1 MAGFSHLPQQMEHG
15 LTNGFLFCH
24 GHGASTTA
32 SAIPEDA
39 SLETSSAVLDTSP
52 KGTASVDKK
61 RKPRE
66 EDSASLN
73 SAHSKEAKENS
84 RKRGGKKHNMDQME
98 EEAPQGFIHVRAR
111 RGQATDSHSLAERV
125 RRERISERMRM
136 LQALVPGCD
145 KVTGKALILD
155 EIINYVQSLQNQV
168 EFLSMRIASLSPVL
182 YGFGI
187 DSDSFS
193 DHSQKIEGMFHEAVA
208 IPASVLNRGSPAQS
222 HSQAIMDTSNSSPT
236 PYSIQVQGGNNSLS
250 QVSIPKHCSQ
260 LRLHCVHTFQDNG
273 SYIMQTVGEP
283 RQELFNQLV
292 LNNYMCSFQ

>member
-15 LTNGFLFCH
+15 LITNNGFLFCH
-24 GHGASTTA
+24 GSHGGAATTTA
-32 SAIPEDA
+32 PAIPEDA
-39 SLETSSAVLDTSP
+39 SMETSSVVLDTSP
-52 KGTASVDKK
+52 QDKK

-66 EDSASLN
+66 EDTASLN
-73 SAHSKEAKENS
+73 SAHSKEAKENG
-84 RKRGGKKHNMDQME
+84 RKRGGKKHSRDQME

-187 DSDSFS
+187 DSDAFS
-193 DHSQKIEGMFHEAVA
+193 DHSQKMEGMFHEAVA
-208 IPASVLNRGSPAQS
+208 IPASVLNRGSSPAQS
-222 HSQAIMDTSNSSPT
+222 HAIMDTSNTSPT
-236 PYSIQVQGGNNSLS
+236 PYTLQVQGGSNNNSLS
-250 QVSIPKHCSQ
+250 
-260 LRLHCVHTFQDNG
+260 QDNG

-283 RQELFNQLV
+283 RQELFNQVV

>member
-15 LTNGFLFCH
+15 LITNNGFLFCH
-24 GHGASTTA
+24 GSHGGAATTTA
-32 SAIPEDA
+32 PAIPEDA
-39 SLETSSAVLDTSP
+39 SMETSSVVLDTSP
-52 KGTASVDKK
+52 QDKK

-66 EDSASLN
+66 EDTASLN
-73 SAHSKEAKENS
+73 SAHSK
-84 RKRGGKKHNMDQME
+84 
-98 EEAPQGFIHVRAR
+98 
-111 RGQATDSHSLAERV
+111 V

-187 DSDSFS
+187 DSDAFS
-193 DHSQKIEGMFHEAVA
+193 DHSQKMEGMFHEAVA
-208 IPASVLNRGSPAQS
+208 IPASVLNRGSSPAQS
-222 HSQAIMDTSNSSPT
+222 HAIMDTSNTSPT
-236 PYSIQVQGGNNSLS
+236 PYTLQVQGGSNNNSLS
-250 QVSIPKHCSQ
+250 
-260 LRLHCVHTFQDNG
+260 QDNG

-283 RQELFNQLV
+283 RQELFNQVV

>member
-15 LTNGFLFCH
+15 LITNGFLFCH
-24 GHGASTTA
+24 GHGESTTTA

-39 SLETSSAVLDTSP
+39 SLETSSVVLDHTSP
-52 KGTASVDKK
+52 QGTASVDKK

-84 RKRGGKKHNMDQME
+84 RKRGGKKHSGDQME

-187 DSDSFS
+187 DSDAFS

-222 HSQAIMDTSNSSPT
+222 QAIMDTSNTSPT
-236 PYSIQVQGGNNSLS
+236 PYTLQVQGGNTLS
-250 QVSIPKHCSQ
+250 
-260 LRLHCVHTFQDNG
+260 QDNG

-283 RQELFNQLV
+283 RQELFNQVV